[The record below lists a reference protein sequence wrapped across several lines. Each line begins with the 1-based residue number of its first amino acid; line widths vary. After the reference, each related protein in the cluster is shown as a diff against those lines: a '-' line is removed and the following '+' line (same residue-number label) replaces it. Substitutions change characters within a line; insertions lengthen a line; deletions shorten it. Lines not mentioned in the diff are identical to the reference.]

1 MKAAILNGPGPL
13 VIENVHLDAI
23 EAGEVLVKIHSCG
36 VCHSDL
42 GVIQRATEPLD
53 TPIVLGHEAAGTIES
68 NGENVTNVKPGDHVI
83 IAFAPSCGRCY
94 YCVRGMENLCDQ
106 RDYPDRSG
114 SGPRPRRTMTN
125 GTPVMQGVG
134 VGGFAEYTIMP
145 EYGVIKIREDAPL
158 NIVCLLGCG
167 VTTGIGAAINTAKVE
182 PGSSVAVIGLGGVG
196 LGIVQGAKLA
206 GASEIIAIDLVEEK
220 LQIAPTFGATKIIN
234 ATKVDAV
241 EAVRDITSDRLDYA
255 FEAIGLSKTVE
266 QAFAM
271 IRKGGTAVA
280 VGVNRENISI
290 PGNDFLREKKLIG
303 SFYGSASVHADIPK
317 LVDLYMSGKILLDE
331 MVSRRRPLTEINE
344 AFDDMKAVQVIR
356 TIIDY

>member
-1 MKAAILNGPGPL
+1 M
-13 VIENVHLDAI
+13 
-23 EAGEVLVKIHSCG
+23 
-36 VCHSDL
+36 
-42 GVIQRATEPLD
+42 
-53 TPIVLGHEAAGTIES
+53 
-68 NGENVTNVKPGDHVI
+68 
-83 IAFAPSCGRCY
+83 
-94 YCVRGMENLCDQ
+94 
-106 RDYPDRSG
+106 
-114 SGPRPRRTMTN
+114 
-125 GTPVMQGVG
+125 
-134 VGGFAEYTIMP
+134 
-145 EYGVIKIREDAPL
+145 
-158 NIVCLLGCG
+158 
-167 VTTGIGAAINTAKVE
+167 
-182 PGSSVAVIGLGGVG
+182 
-196 LGIVQGAKLA
+196 
-206 GASEIIAIDLVEEK
+206 
-220 LQIAPTFGATKIIN
+220 
-234 ATKVDAV
+234 
-241 EAVRDITSDRLDYA
+241 RDITCDRLDYA